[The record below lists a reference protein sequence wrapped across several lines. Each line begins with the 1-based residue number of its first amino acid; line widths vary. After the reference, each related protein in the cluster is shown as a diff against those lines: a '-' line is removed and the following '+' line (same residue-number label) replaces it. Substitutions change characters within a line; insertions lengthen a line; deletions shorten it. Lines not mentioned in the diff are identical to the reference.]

1 MSIAIKQDYQGA
13 ISGLAKFNRWV
24 FRGLIRGF
32 VECRAV
38 AAVLILFLCLSL
50 GFPGIRCAEGA
61 VFFTWN
67 IVVIFFAVFR

>member
-13 ISGLAKFNRWV
+13 ISGLAKYNRWV

-38 AAVLILFLCLSL
+38 AAVLILFFCLSL
-50 GFPGIRCAEGA
+50 GFARIRCAEGA
-61 VFFTWN
+61 VFFVRN
-67 IVVIFFAVFR
+67 IVIIFYAVFR